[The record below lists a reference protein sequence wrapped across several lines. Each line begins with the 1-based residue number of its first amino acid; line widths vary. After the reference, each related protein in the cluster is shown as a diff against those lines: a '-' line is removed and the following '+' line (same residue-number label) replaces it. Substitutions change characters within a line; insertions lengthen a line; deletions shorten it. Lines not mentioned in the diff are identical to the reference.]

1 MIEGRSF
8 RFTKAITRRPSQSI
22 TDGLRDGEGPDP
34 DAALFGRQHAA
45 YVSALKNIGA
55 EVFELPELEDF
66 PDSVFVEDTSI
77 SLSDAAIVLRPGAS
91 SRLGEAALI
100 KPVLEGQFDR
110 VIELAGDGFIDGGD
124 VLLTD
129 NHAFIG
135 LSERTNQAGFD
146 ALATILKTFD
156 YSPVQVNTPSDILH
170 FKTECGLLDSN
181 TIFAT
186 AKMASLGCFAGYKVI
201 TVPEGEE
208 AAANAVR
215 FADTVLLSAGYPKS
229 EAMLRE
235 NGYIVVVLDTSEA
248 AKVDG
253 GLSCMSLRF

>member
-1 MIEGRSF
+1 MTEGRSY

-22 TDGLRDGEGPDP
+22 TQGLRDGEGPDP
-34 DAALFGRQHAA
+34 DAALFADQHAA
-45 YVSALKNIGA
+45 YVSALKNAGA

-77 SLSDAAIVLRPGAS
+77 SLSDTAIVLRPGAS

-100 KPVLEGQFDR
+100 KPVLENQFNN

-129 NHAFIG
+129 TKAFIG
-135 LSERTNQAGFD
+135 LSERTDQAGFD
-146 ALATILKTFD
+146 ALATVLKG
-156 YSPVQVNTPSDILH
+156 YGYAPVQVNTPPDILH
-170 FKTECGLLDSN
+170 FKTECSLLDSN

-186 AKMASLGCFAGYKVI
+186 AKMAWLSCFDDYKVI
-201 TVPEGEE
+201 VVPEGEE
-208 AAANAVR
+208 VVANAVR
-215 FADTVLLSAGYPKS
+215 FADAVFLSAGYPNS
-229 EAMLRE
+229 EALLRE
-235 NGYIVVVLDTSEA
+235 HGYKIMVLDTSEA